1 VPSSGKVLYST
12 VVWLYTW
19 PKSSPEGHAGV
30 EKAARDVSERELAL
44 EEKYQKLLERV
55 EALEELDAAHEHLIG
70 GRRGATHSV
79 SSHALIDAPR
89 QCNPG
94 LGGGREAIA
103 TKLLRHV
110 RTSKSS

>member
-1 VPSSGKVLYST
+1 MVWHSERPATRGGRFLGFCCSRGLPYQNESPRCAFIWQVLYST

-55 EALEELDAAHEHLIG
+55 EALEELDAAHEH
-70 GRRGATHSV
+70 
-79 SSHALIDAPR
+79 
-89 QCNPG
+89 
-94 LGGGREAIA
+94 
-103 TKLLRHV
+103 
-110 RTSKSS
+110 